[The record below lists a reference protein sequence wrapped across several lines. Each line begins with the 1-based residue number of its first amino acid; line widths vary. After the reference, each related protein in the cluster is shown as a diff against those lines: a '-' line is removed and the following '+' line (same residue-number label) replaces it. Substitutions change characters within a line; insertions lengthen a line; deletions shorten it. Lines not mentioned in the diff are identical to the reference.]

1 LDRVLSP
8 TIDTTKGDA
17 LIDTTC
23 RTATH
28 GTWAAVMV
36 AVLVALAARVP
47 FMTEPGFPADVS
59 QFAYWAYLT
68 KAQGLPAV
76 YQSNELSGRPVCNY
90 PPGYVFVLRG
100 LVAIHDVV
108 APPGE
113 AFGPELIRSIYES
126 ERTPATR
133 RAYAILKAPG
143 VLCDVWLAGL
153 LAYIAGR
160 CWRTRSAWALGLAY
174 ALLPAAI
181 HNAAL
186 WGQVDSIL
194 ALLLVA
200 ALWCGVRQR
209 MIGMVVLSFLAFLTK
224 AQAAMLVPV
233 FAYLLIH
240 WAGRDVRRW
249 GRASIAIGVTVGMV
263 VLPFLSM
270 ARPMLAAYTQA
281 ASYYPFVHLNGL
293 SGWFLLS
300 PVAENH
306 LDAPELS
313 QWYRPDDT
321 GWLLGLAPRTIGFVL
336 LLSVWAIVV
345 ARLIRTDGKP
355 VVVRAAVRVL
365 SLAFFVLSTQM
376 HERYLLPAAVLW
388 MFAYEA
394 RWSWWLSWLVLAAC
408 VTINQ
413 AWVWANPEN
422 GVAGRVISDKLREF
436 RLFEQP
442 VGVWLAGVLLVLL
455 VGQIVQ
461 LLRMGRAQK
470 ETPSAGPTA

>member
-1 LDRVLSP
+1 LSP
-8 TIDTTKGDA
+8 TVDATKGDD
-17 LIDTTC
+17 LTVTTC
-23 RTATH
+23 RAITR
-28 GTWAAVMV
+28 GTWAAVIV
-36 AVLVALAARVP
+36 AVLIALGARVP

-76 YQSNELSGRPVCNY
+76 YQTNELSGRPVCNY

-100 LVAIHDVV
+100 LVAVYDLV
-108 APPGE
+108 APPGDV
-113 AFGPELIRSIYES
+113 FGPELIRSIYES
-126 ERTPATR
+126 ERAPATR
-133 RAYAILKAPG
+133 RAYAVLKGPG

-160 CWRTRSAWALGLAY
+160 CWRTRSAWAVGLAY

-209 MIGMVVLSFLAFLTK
+209 IIGMVVLAFLAFLTK

-240 WAGRDVRRW
+240 WAGRDARSWRR
-249 GRASIAIGVTVGMV
+249 ALIAMGVTVGVV

-270 ARPMLAAYTQA
+270 VRPMLAAYTQA
-281 ASYYPFVHLNGL
+281 ASYYPFVHLNGF

-306 LDAPELS
+306 LDAPELA
-313 QWYRPDDT
+313 QWYRPDNVD
-321 GWLLGLAPRTIGFVL
+321 WLLGLAPRTVGFVL
-336 LLSVWAIVV
+336 LLSVWAIAI
-345 ARLIRTDGKP
+345 ARLIRTGGTP
-355 VVVRAAVRVL
+355 TVVRAAVRVL

-388 MFAYEA
+388 LFAYEA
-394 RWSWWLSWLVLAAC
+394 RWSWWLSWLALAAC

-413 AWVWANPEN
+413 AWVWANPED

-436 RLFEQP
+436 RLLDQP
-442 VGVWLAGVLLVLL
+442 VGVWLAILLLGLL
-455 VGQIVQ
+455 LGQKVQ
-461 LLRMGRAQK
+461 LLRAGRAQK
-470 ETPSAGPTA
+470 ETPSVEPTA